1 VRRRVISS
9 IVSFALSLSLLTA
22 LTVVTAPPAS
32 ANTTGTGSGLFALI
46 KNGVGDYGSIPTD
59 MKFSDRCGSTILTT
73 VDFDWSTTMPTGAAD
88 CGTSSGGFRTNVSAM
103 ITGYLLAPATGTFTF
118 KSRNDDGFVVNIN
131 GQTVISSWASQGV
144 VAAPNFNT
152 NNASSASMSLVAG
165 NIYPIR
171 IFFSQGD
178 GRGEAYLYWNY
189 GSSGDQIIPQSNL
202 GLTASDLGTGCAVGE
217 SQFCPADNA
226 RQIKALTG
234 TTSNQKWWINVGGV
248 STNTYALMD
257 SNVDGGGWMMGMK
270 GLTNAQGNSTALAY
284 DATQWT
290 TTTTLQAG
298 SDNNAP
304 LASDNAN
311 GKNNV
316 FNYSAATEALVI
328 WRDLTGRSDGYRYTN
343 AGTYGFTWK
352 ESLTSST
359 GWSNAATGGVNSS
372 GGCPTTAVT
381 LLVLFTNANRCK
393 LRDANSSSPYDAR
406 GNTVFSSQTRIN
418 FYGFN
423 YYGSGEIP
431 FKKVRFG
438 FGWNE
443 NEEGN
448 EGSNDVNGG
457 IGMGGSSTGAWGA
470 GDFIGCCQS
479 TTGINRQAGFE
490 FYVRNSAL
498 TISGTSSVTAIAGT
512 ASNPWTVSSASAST
526 GASAA
531 RYIVKTRTPGVN
543 TSAITINNSGVMS
556 VSTALT
562 GGTYS
567 LDVSMI
573 DTYGQVASTPVT
585 LTVADASLTSLS
597 ISSGTLSPDF
607 ASATTS
613 YTATVAHTVSS
624 ITATP
629 TAVKSNATYKTN
641 VNSAGLSSAINSG
654 TTSGSLA
661 LNYGSNTILIVVTDV
676 NGTTTKTYTL
686 TVTRETSAPGAPTLG
701 TATVTNATTV
711 SIPFTAGAANGSAIT
726 SYTITSS
733 PSLALSYSGT
743 TSPFTVTGSF
753 VEGQAYTFTMTAT
766 NEVGTSSPSSASNS
780 ITPNNATAPTL
791 STAVL
796 NSAGTQITLTYNE
809 TLSATTAATSAFAVS
824 DSGTAVTVSSVTASG
839 FTVTLAL
846 ASTINIGRVVTVS
859 YTDPTAGDDASAI
872 QDSVGNDAISLASRS
887 VTNDSTVKA
896 TPTFS
901 SWSNVTKTFGDANY
915 SVTAPTVTGSLAGSF
930 SYSSSNTG
938 VISISG
944 TTFTVQGGG
953 SATITATFT
962 PTDTTNYNSAT
973 TTNTVT
979 VNKASQSAITI
990 TTTNATYGTNLTL
1003 ASTGGST
1010 GGSYSYTKVSGNC
1023 TLSGAVLTPTATGS
1037 CVVQSSLATT
1047 TNYLAET
1054 STATTI
1060 TISSGTVSASL
1071 TLAPGNLTF
1080 RQAKNIA
1087 AVATVAGKITFRVA
1101 GKVLPGCKNK
1111 TVNAGNSFT
1120 TTCSY
1125 RPSNHSY
1132 VTISATL
1139 NPTDSYY
1146 TGTVTNSAQYLVTR
1160 RTGAR

>member
-1 VRRRVISS
+1 
-9 IVSFALSLSLLTA
+9 

-171 IFFSQGD
+171 IFFSQGA

-359 GWSNAATGGVNSS
+359 GWSNAAAGGVNSS

-381 LLVLFTNANRCK
+381 LLFLFTNANRCK

-406 GNTVFSSQTRIN
+406 GNTVFSSQTQIN

-423 YYGSGEIP
+423 YYGSGATP
-431 FKKVRFG
+431 SKKVRFG

-443 NEEGN
+443 NEVGN

-490 FYVRNSAL
+490 FYVRNFRNIKCYSD
-498 TISGTSSVTAIAGT
+498 S
-512 ASNPWTVSSASAST
+512 
-526 GASAA
+526 
-531 RYIVKTRTPGVN
+531 RYSIK
-543 TSAITINNSGVMS
+543 
-556 VSTALT
+556 
-562 GGTYS
+562 S
-567 LDVSMI
+567 LD
-573 DTYGQVASTPVT
+573 
-585 LTVADASLTSLS
+585 SLFGFCINWRKRCS
-597 ISSGTLSPDF
+597 I
-607 ASATTS
+607 
-613 YTATVAHTVSS
+613 Y
-624 ITATP
+624 
-629 TAVKSNATYKTN
+629 
-641 VNSAGLSSAINSG
+641 
-654 TTSGSLA
+654 
-661 LNYGSNTILIVVTDV
+661 
-676 NGTTTKTYTL
+676 
-686 TVTRETSAPGAPTLG
+686 
-701 TATVTNATTV
+701 
-711 SIPFTAGAANGSAIT
+711 
-726 SYTITSS
+726 
-733 PSLALSYSGT
+733 
-743 TSPFTVTGSF
+743 
-753 VEGQAYTFTMTAT
+753 
-766 NEVGTSSPSSASNS
+766 
-780 ITPNNATAPTL
+780 
-791 STAVL
+791 
-796 NSAGTQITLTYNE
+796 
-809 TLSATTAATSAFAVS
+809 
-824 DSGTAVTVSSVTASG
+824 
-839 FTVTLAL
+839 
-846 ASTINIGRVVTVS
+846 
-859 YTDPTAGDDASAI
+859 
-872 QDSVGNDAISLASRS
+872 
-887 VTNDSTVKA
+887 
-896 TPTFS
+896 
-901 SWSNVTKTFGDANY
+901 
-915 SVTAPTVTGSLAGSF
+915 
-930 SYSSSNTG
+930 
-938 VISISG
+938 
-944 TTFTVQGGG
+944 
-953 SATITATFT
+953 
-962 PTDTTNYNSAT
+962 
-973 TTNTVT
+973 
-979 VNKASQSAITI
+979 
-990 TTTNATYGTNLTL
+990 
-1003 ASTGGST
+1003 
-1010 GGSYSYTKVSGNC
+1010 C
-1023 TLSGAVLTPTATGS
+1023 
-1037 CVVQSSLATT
+1037 
-1047 TNYLAET
+1047 
-1054 STATTI
+1054 
-1060 TISSGTVSASL
+1060 
-1071 TLAPGNLTF
+1071 
-1080 RQAKNIA
+1080 
-1087 AVATVAGKITFRVA
+1087 
-1101 GKVLPGCKNK
+1101 
-1111 TVNAGNSFT
+1111 
-1120 TTCSY
+1120 
-1125 RPSNHSY
+1125 
-1132 VTISATL
+1132 
-1139 NPTDSYY
+1139 
-1146 TGTVTNSAQYLVTR
+1146 
-1160 RTGAR
+1160 

>member
-1 VRRRVISS
+1 
-9 IVSFALSLSLLTA
+9 
-22 LTVVTAPPAS
+22 
-32 ANTTGTGSGLFALI
+32 
-46 KNGVGDYGSIPTD
+46 

-73 VDFDWSTTMPTGAAD
+73 VDFDWSTTMPTGATD

-131 GQTVISSWASQGV
+131 GQTVISSWAAQGV

-359 GWSNAATGGVNSS
+359 GWSNAAAGGVNSS

-381 LLVLFTNANRCK
+381 LLFLFTNANRCK

-406 GNTVFSSQTRIN
+406 GNTVFSSQTQIN

-423 YYGSGEIP
+423 YYGSGATP
-431 FKKVRFG
+431 SKKVRFG

-443 NEEGN
+443 NEVGN

-766 NEVGTSSPSSASNS
+766 NGAGTSSPSSASNS
-780 ITPNNATAPTL
+780 ITPNTATAPTI

-824 DSGTAVTVSSVTASG
+824 DSGTAVNVSSVTASG